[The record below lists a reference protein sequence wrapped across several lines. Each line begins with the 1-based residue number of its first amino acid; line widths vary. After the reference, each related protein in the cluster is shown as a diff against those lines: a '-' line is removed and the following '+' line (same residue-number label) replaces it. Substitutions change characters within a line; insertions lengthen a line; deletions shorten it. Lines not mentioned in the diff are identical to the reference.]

1 MIRLPE
7 NTYSFRCFVV
17 LQYLVQY
24 RASTSWE
31 GGEIMLTAEL
41 AAFIDRMPKVELH
54 LHLEGAVMPQTFLAL
69 SRRNNISL
77 PVQTEEEL

>member
-1 MIRLPE
+1 
-7 NTYSFRCFVV
+7 
-17 LQYLVQY
+17 
-24 RASTSWE
+24 
-31 GGEIMLTAEL
+31 
-41 AAFIDRMPKVELH
+41 MPKVELH